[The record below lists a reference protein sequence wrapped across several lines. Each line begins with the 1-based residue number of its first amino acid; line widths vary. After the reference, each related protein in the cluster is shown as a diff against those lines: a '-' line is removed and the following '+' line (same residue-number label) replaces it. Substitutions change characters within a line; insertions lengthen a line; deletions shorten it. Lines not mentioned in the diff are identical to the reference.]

1 MTDLTIEKMD
11 VINFL
16 LSEVA
21 LELLGNQFYDVYGV
35 EHKTLG
41 PLLSTEM
48 TAPPPQYKER
58 TCQLLN
64 DISVSVL
71 DVNEDTNFALP
82 TKPAKRKRRASA
94 TEIMDSSKITNQE
107 INLGTDPESLLV
119 PMAAPSKK
127 QTAGRISRRRFT
139 MLDSGAAQ
147 KRATNQSKMSD
158 SSSTA
163 LAASGKSA
171 ASAKLAASAK
181 AATTASVRSQS
192 PIFIAPA
199 PVPPKRA
206 TVRNIVKKEQQE
218 CVTDLS
224 KIIGK
229 KMNRSEVV
237 LDEKVAGLRERAEKE
252 FQKLL
257 EESQKERMSYF
268 LTNRDLIGTAPY
280 HSEFEIVEE
289 FHSSENHRLMYVCNQ
304 LIEFIKFVKLDQDNS
319 DRMGLIAN
327 IILKLKDTM

>member
-48 TAPPPQYKER
+48 TAPPTQYNEK
-58 TCQLLN
+58 TCRLLN
-64 DISVSVL
+64 DISLSVF
-71 DVNEDTNFALP
+71 DVNDNTKFACP

-94 TEIMDSSKITNQE
+94 TEIMDSNKGTPEE
-107 INLGTDPESLLV
+107 INVINDPESLLV

-127 QTAGRISRRRFT
+127 QTAGRINRRRFT

-147 KRATNQSKMSD
+147 KRNVNN
-158 SSSTA
+158 
-163 LAASGKSA
+163 
-171 ASAKLAASAK
+171 AKLASSNTATAAK
-181 AATTASVRSQS
+181 LTFV
-192 PIFIAPA
+192 APA
-199 PVPPKRA
+199 PVASKRSA
-206 TVRNIVKKEQQE
+206 SRNIIKKEHEE
-218 CVTDLS
+218 CETDLTS
-224 KIIGK
+224 IIAMK
-229 KMNRSEVV
+229 LKQPAMAM
-237 LDEKVAGLRERAEKE
+237 DEKVSSLRERAEKE
-252 FQKLL
+252 FKKLL
-257 EESQKERMSYF
+257 EESQKDRMDYF

-289 FHSSENHRLMYVCNQ
+289 FHGSENHRLMYVCNQ
-304 LIEFIKFVKLDQDNS
+304 LIEFIKFVKLDQNNS
-319 DRMGLIAN
+319 ERMGLIAN

>member
-48 TAPPPQYKER
+48 TAQPTQYDEK
-58 TCQLLN
+58 TCRLLN
-64 DISVSVL
+64 DISVSVF
-71 DVNEDTNFALP
+71 DVNDNTKFVCP

-94 TEIMDSSKITNQE
+94 TEIMDSNKGTREE
-107 INLGTDPESLLV
+107 ISIINDPESLLV

-127 QTAGRISRRRFT
+127 QTAGRINRRRFT

-147 KRATNQSKMSD
+147 KRNSNP
-158 SSSTA
+158 
-163 LAASGKSA
+163 
-171 ASAKLAASAK
+171 AKLASTTSAAK
-181 AATTASVRSQS
+181 LTFV
-192 PIFIAPA
+192 APA
-199 PVPPKRA
+199 PVSSKRSA
-206 TVRNIVKKEQQE
+206 PRNIVKKEQQE
-218 CVTDLS
+218 CETDLTG
-224 KIIGK
+224 IIATK
-229 KMNRSEVV
+229 LKQPAVAM
-237 LDEKVAGLRERAEKE
+237 DEKVSSLRERAEKE
-252 FQKLL
+252 FKKLL
-257 EESQKERMSYF
+257 EESQKDRMDYF

-289 FHSSENHRLMYVCNQ
+289 FHGSENHRLMYVCNQ
-304 LIEFIKFVKLDQDNS
+304 LIEFIKFVKLDQNNS
-319 DRMGLIAN
+319 ERMGSIAN